1 MELTLAPRHWV
12 LITFVASALF
22 VHLRGRV
29 RFGLVRALTDFTV
42 LLAPF
47 NALMYLF
54 SRVPRTAYI
63 DPSRFPELAPLQASW
78 QAIRDEALALDDEGH
93 IRAEASSSPYHFR

>member
-1 MELTLAPRHWV
+1 MELHLAPRHWV

-29 RFGLVRALTDFTV
+29 RFGLLRALTDFTV

-54 SRVPRTAYI
+54 SRVPRTRPYI
-63 DPSRFPELAPLQASW
+63 DP
-78 QAIRDEALALDDEGH
+78 
-93 IRAEASSSPYHFR
+93 ASSGNCAGSM